1 MMKRWPVVT
10 RLLPLLA
17 GLALLLSACG
27 REDLSALRP
36 QGPVAREQFGLM
48 QLSISIMVIVVV
60 VVFALA
66 IYVLIRFRR
75 RKGDDTIPVQVEG
88 NHKLEIIWTVIPLML
103 LVVLGVPTI
112 QSVFGLA
119 KDYSQD
125 ENAIQVKV
133 TAHQYWWE
141 FEYPQYGITTAQDLV
156 IPEGKIIS
164 IEAQTADVIHSF
176 WIPSLAGKIDT
187 NPAGNVNR
195 MFFQADRTGVFLG
208 KCAELCGPSHANM
221 DFKVKSVDEASFQR
235 WTTAMAAPTV
245 LPEDPAVAELL
256 ASQCL
261 TCHAIGDQ
269 GISLYPDLTGIGS
282 RESVAGILVNVPEDQ
297 TDRYDN
303 EGTVYENLK
312 RWLTD
317 TEAVKPGNQMGQ
329 MDLTE
334 EQIDALASYLADQ
347 KLEY

>member
-1 MMKRWPVVT
+1 MMKRWPVLT

-195 MFFQADRTGVFLG
+195 MYFQADRTGVFLG

-221 DFKVKSVDEASFQR
+221 DFKVKAVDEAAFQR
-235 WTTAMAAPTV
+235 WTTAMAAPAV
-245 LPEDPAVAELL
+245 MPEDPAIAELL

-269 GISLYPDLTGIGS
+269 GISLYPDLTGIGG
-282 RESVAGILVNVPEDQ
+282 RESVAGILVNVPEEQ
-297 TDRYDN
+297 TERFKN
-303 EGTVYENLK
+303 EDTVYENLK
-312 RWLTD
+312 RWIAD
-317 TEAVKPGNQMGQ
+317 PEAIKPGNLMPKV
-329 MDLTE
+329 DLSE
-334 EQIDALASYLADQ
+334 EEIDAIASYLAEQ

>member
-27 REDLSALRP
+27 REDLSALKP
-36 QGPVAREQFGLM
+36 QGPVAQQQYGLM
-48 QLSISIMVIVVV
+48 LLSISIMVIVVV

-112 QSVFGLA
+112 QTVFGLA
-119 KDYSQD
+119 KDYSKD
-125 ENAIQVKV
+125 EEAIQVKV

-141 FEYPQYGITTAQDLV
+141 FEYPQYGITTAQDLI

-195 MFFQADRTGVFLG
+195 MYFQADRTGVFLG

-221 DFKVKSVDEASFQR
+221 DFKVKSVDEASFER
-235 WTTAMAAPTV
+235 WTAAMAAPAV
-245 LPEDPAVAELL
+245 MPEDAAVAELL

-269 GISLYPDLTGIGS
+269 GIQLYPDLTGIGS
-282 RESVAGILVNVPEDQ
+282 RETIAGILVNVPTPEDAK
-297 TDRYDN
+297 YKN
-303 EGTVYENLK
+303 EGTVHDNLV
-312 RWLTD
+312 RWIKD
-317 TEAVKPGNQMGQ
+317 PQSIKPGNQMPQ
-329 MDLTE
+329 VDLTDE
-334 EQIDALASYLADQ
+334 EIDAIASYLADY

>member
-48 QLSISIMVIVVV
+48 QLSISIMVVVV
-60 VVFALA
+60 FVVFALA

-119 KDYSQD
+119 KDYSRD
-125 ENAIQVKV
+125 EDALQVKV

-141 FEYPQYGITTAQDLV
+141 FEYPQYGISTAQDLV

-164 IEAQTADVIHSF
+164 IEAQTADVLHSF

-187 NPAGNVNR
+187 NPGGNVNR
-195 MFFQADRTGVFLG
+195 MYFQADRTGVFLG

-221 DFKVKSVDEASFQR
+221 DFKVKAVDEASFER
-235 WTTAMAAPTV
+235 WTTAMAAPAI
-245 LPEDPAVAELL
+245 LPEDPAIAELL

-261 TCHAIGDQ
+261 TCHAIGEEGLDV
-269 GISLYPDLTGIGS
+269 YPNLTGIGS
-282 RESVAGILVNVPEDQ
+282 RESVAGILVNVPEEE
-297 TDRYDN
+297 TERYSN

-312 RWLTD
+312 RWIED
-317 TEAVKPGNQMGQ
+317 PQGIKPGNLMPQV
-329 MDLTE
+329 DLTE
-334 EQIDALASYLADQ
+334 EEVDAIARYLADQ

>member
-36 QGPVAREQFGLM
+36 QGPVAQQQYGLM
-48 QLSISIMVIVVV
+48 LLSISIMVIVVV

-112 QSVFGLA
+112 QTVFGLA
-119 KDYSQD
+119 KDYSKD
-125 ENAIQVKV
+125 EEAIQVKV

-141 FEYPQYGITTAQDLV
+141 FEYPQYGITTAQDLI

-195 MFFQADRTGVFLG
+195 MYFQADRTGVFLG

-221 DFKVKSVDEASFQR
+221 DFKVKAVDEASFER
-235 WTTAMAAPTV
+235 WTAAMAAPAV
-245 LPEDPAVAELL
+245 MPEDAAVAELL

-261 TCHAIGDQ
+261 YCHAIGEQ
-269 GISLYPDLTGIGS
+269 GIDLNPNLTGIGS
-282 RESVAGILVNVPEDQ
+282 RETIAGILVNVPEGEAK
-297 TDRYDN
+297 YKN

-312 RWLTD
+312 RWLKDTD
-317 TEAVKPGNQMGQ
+317 AVKPGNLMGQ
-329 MDLTE
+329 MDLTDDE
-334 EQIDALASYLADQ
+334 IDAIAKYLAEQ
-347 KLEY
+347 KLDY

>member
-221 DFKVKSVDEASFQR
+221 DFKVKAVDEASFQR
-235 WTTAMAAPTV
+235 WTTAMAAPAV

-282 RESVAGILVNVPEDQ
+282 RESVAGILVNVPEGEAEY
-297 TDRYDN
+297 TN

-334 EQIDALASYLADQ
+334 EEIDALASYLAEQ